1 MKTPHTL
8 GDWRIGKRGGKT
20 GVGAIYG
27 PKGEEIAVF
36 SGMLSPDEELANAR
50 LIAEAP
56 EMLDTLQ
63 AIRNDSQAF
72 LDGKSDIDPYE
83 LAEAI
88 RSACEVSIARATQ
101 P

>member
-1 MKTPHTL
+1 MKTTHTP
-8 GDWRIGKRGGKT
+8 GDWRIGKRGGNA

-50 LIAEAP
+50 LIVLIPQFLEALEDAQLVIENLEYP
-56 EMLDTLQ
+56 
-63 AIRNDSQAF
+63 
-72 LDGKSDIDPYE
+72 SDAPARKIAA
-83 LAEAI
+83 L
-88 RSACEVSIARATQ
+88 IARATH

>member
-1 MKTPHTL
+1 MKTTHTP
-8 GDWRIGKRGGKT
+8 GDWRIGKRGGNA

-50 LIAEAP
+50 LIVLIPQFLEAL
-56 EMLDTLQ
+56 EMAQSVIEDLEYP
-63 AIRNDSQAF
+63 
-72 LDGKSDIDPYE
+72 SDAPARKIAA
-83 LAEAI
+83 LL
-88 RSACEVSIARATQ
+88 ARATQ